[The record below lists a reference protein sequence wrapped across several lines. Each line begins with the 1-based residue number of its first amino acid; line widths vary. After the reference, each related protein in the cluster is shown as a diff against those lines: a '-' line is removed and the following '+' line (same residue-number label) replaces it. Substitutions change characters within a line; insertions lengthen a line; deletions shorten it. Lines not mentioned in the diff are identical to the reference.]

1 MTEDLVREYKR
12 IALSIEKFRVQM
24 KEDFYGKIP
33 KHIDVP
39 LLRAISA
46 VSDLGQEMGVVEKDK
61 QGG

>member
-1 MTEDLVREYKR
+1 MTEELVREYKR